1 MIKFLRHF
9 FLPFA
14 QSQGSNRAK
23 IFASWKRLGGNGFS
37 PHWLSKSLASKHL
50 RKGSLTRL
58 FHCQGIGVWFLLPHS
73 LGGKKQ
79 PEIKCLQGKNLPSMI
94 SLCLEDSVFTKS
106 LAWVSH
112 LSCQIIH
119 TFNELLTLNKF
130 LSNILTCLQRE
141 ICQETNFPGTNVTF
155 FTL

>member
-58 FHCQGIGVWFLLPHS
+58 FRCQGIGVWFLLPYF
-73 LGGKKQ
+73 LGGKKATWDQ
-79 PEIKCLQGKNLPSMI
+79 MSSGKNLPSVI

-119 TFNELLTLNKF
+119 TFNELLTLDKF
-130 LSNILTCLQRE
+130 LSNILLCLQRE

-155 FTL
+155 FT